1 MNFSVT
7 EGRYV
12 ITAIFYFPAVKCGG
26 FAFFFF
32 LRRSKHKGWR
42 ILAMRFGGDLL
53 CQLRTSAYC
62 KFNRTS

>member
-32 LRRSKHKGWR
+32 SEEIQTQGM
-42 ILAMRFGGDLL
+42 AYFG
-53 CQLRTSAYC
+53 
-62 KFNRTS
+62 NEIWW